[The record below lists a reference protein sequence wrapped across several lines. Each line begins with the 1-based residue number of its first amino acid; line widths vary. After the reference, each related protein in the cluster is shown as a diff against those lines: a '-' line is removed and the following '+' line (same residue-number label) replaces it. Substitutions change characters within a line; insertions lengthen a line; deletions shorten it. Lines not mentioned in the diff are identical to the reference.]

1 MGFNRTKYEAK
12 RKRKRVED
20 IIHKFYEDDNNS
32 RCAAGKKECITRK
45 KLKKQKRYLLDSLK
59 NLHQK
64 FLNTSLMKIGYNSFC
79 KLRPFW
85 VVVPQLTDRDTCAC
99 VTHENI
105 NLKLGALKNANV
117 LDFATYQ
124 TALEKICCDRYSEKC
139 LARTCQDCSMKI
151 LPYKEFDNSMDIAV
165 KQWKHSKELI
175 KDIKTKQDR
184 YVTKYKKEMYNLKPR
199 DLIMQ
204 LEESDL
210 PKLFQHEQNI
220 VHQYKTI
227 KSLKESLTEKDA
239 VIHMDFSEN
248 YTTKCNQEI
257 QSYHFGGSRTQIS
270 LHTVVVYTKD
280 KVTSHCTVSLN
291 LSHNA
296 GAIWAHLQPVLIG
309 LPSSVENLHF
319 LSDGPVTQYRNKT
332 MFYILGCRIEDF
344 YPLAMK
350 YTWNFHEAG
359 HGKGAPDGIGATC
372 KRTADQLIAQRGD
385 ITNLYDFVAV
395 LRERCPNI
403 QISVIEDVDI
413 EKVNKMIKEHEK
425 EQKPFK
431 GTLLV
436 HQVAGHIYNPN
447 KLVLKSL
454 SCFCDNVGCNHYNL
468 GTITYQTNTQRLQF
482 SDIFTDSEDDMPLA
496 SMSHIAQEKSKTSY
510 GSGDYVLVKLI
521 MRGKEYRYA
530 AICSKFDDEDGELT
544 VTFLKVCNED
554 GTEFKINDNDIAD
567 VPYEDVFK
575 EKLPVPNL
583 IVKRNTVFYK
593 FKKPVNV
600 YEK

>member
-1 MGFNRTKYEAK
+1 M
-12 RKRKRVED
+12 
-20 IIHKFYEDDNNS
+20 
-32 RCAAGKKECITRK
+32 
-45 KLKKQKRYLLDSLK
+45 
-59 NLHQK
+59 
-64 FLNTSLMKIGYNSFC
+64 
-79 KLRPFW
+79 
-85 VVVPQLTDRDTCAC
+85 
-99 VTHENI
+99 
-105 NLKLGALKNANV
+105 
-117 LDFATYQ
+117 
-124 TALEKICCDRYSEKC
+124 
-139 LARTCQDCSMKI
+139 
-151 LPYKEFDNSMDIAV
+151 
-165 KQWKHSKELI
+165 
-175 KDIKTKQDR
+175 
-184 YVTKYKKEMYNLKPR
+184 
-199 DLIMQ
+199 
-204 LEESDL
+204 
-210 PKLFQHEQNI
+210 
-220 VHQYKTI
+220 
-227 KSLKESLTEKDA
+227 
-239 VIHMDFSEN
+239 
-248 YTTKCNQEI
+248 
-257 QSYHFGGSRTQIS
+257 
-270 LHTVVVYTKD
+270 VYTKD

-332 MFYILGCRIEDF
+332 MFYILGCRIQDF

-385 ITNLYDFVAV
+385 ITTLYDFVAV

-413 EKVNKMIKEHEK
+413 EKVNKMIKRHEK

-436 HQVAGHIYNPN
+436 HQVSGHIYNPN
-447 KLVLKSL
+447 KLVMKSL
-454 SCFCDNVGCNHYNL
+454 SCFCDNVSCNHYNL
-468 GTITYQTNTQRLQF
+468 GTITYQTNKQRLNV
-482 SDIFTDSEDDMPLA
+482 SDIFTDSDDDMPLA
-496 SMSHIAQEKSKTSY
+496 SMSHIALEKSKTSY

-521 MRGKEYRYA
+521 MKGKEYRYA
-530 AICSKFDDEDGELT
+530 AICSKYDDEDGELT
-544 VTFLKVCNED
+544 VAFLKLCNED

-567 VPYEDVFK
+567 VAYEDVV

-583 IVKRNTVFYK
+583 IVRTKTVFYK